1 MGLMLTCQKVECEEE
16 ILQRIL
22 STMILPEIDCKIA
35 YTEFLKCIDKDKNLN
50 YFKFQ
55 NFIKV
60 IIGNNIYK
68 LAQKEFFDNLFRNGD
83 KSIRVIGSIIIF
95 FAKGTKT
102 SKIEL
107 LKIHF
112 TNYYQGLNDN
122 SIKEFVQDIIDANTD
137 NCIVSFKNN
146 LSIDLVRNM
155 CDIYQKK
162 RKRKLENFILN
173 NYDGI
178 KTKYYNHKNNN
189 EIILEEEGYDEDNLL
204 NNTLADLEENKKN
217 LKHGKVI
224 TIEKEEGI
232 FQSEEE
238 TMKNEKVLKEF
249 FELTFSQL
257 SGEFIR
263 NWLYD
268 EYLKDKPYD
277 NTCF

>member
-1 MGLMLTCQKVECEEE
+1 MLTCQKVECEEE

-95 FAKGTKT
+95 LAKGTKT

-107 LKIHF
+107 LKMHF

-178 KTKYYNHKNNN
+178 KTKYYNLKNNN

-224 TIEKEEGI
+224 TIEKEEDI
-232 FQSEEE
+232 FKSEEE

>member
-95 FAKGTKT
+95 LAKGTKT

-178 KTKYYNHKNNN
+178 KTKYYNLKNNN

-224 TIEKEEGI
+224 TIEKEEDI
-232 FQSEEE
+232 FKSEEE

>member
-1 MGLMLTCQKVECEEE
+1 MLTCQKVECEEE

-95 FAKGTKT
+95 LAKGTKT

-178 KTKYYNHKNNN
+178 KTKYYNLKNNN

-224 TIEKEEGI
+224 TIEKEEDI
-232 FQSEEE
+232 FKSEEE

>member
-35 YTEFLKCIDKDKNLN
+35 YAEFLKCIDKDKNLN

-60 IIGNNIYK
+60 VIGNNIYK
-68 LAQKEFFDNLFRNGD
+68 IAQKEFFDNLFRNGD
-83 KSIRVIGSIIIF
+83 KSIKVIGSIIIF
-95 FAKGTKT
+95 FAKGSKT

-173 NYDGI
+173 NYDNI
-178 KTKYYNHKNNN
+178 KTKYYYLKSNN

-204 NNTLADLEENKKN
+204 NNSLADMEENKKN
-217 LKHGKVI
+217 LKHGKVV
-224 TIEKEEGI
+224 TIEKEEDI
-232 FQSEEE
+232 FKSEEE
-238 TMKNEKVLKEF
+238 YMKNEKVLKEF

>member
-95 FAKGTKT
+95 LAKGTKT

-178 KTKYYNHKNNN
+178 KTKYYNLKNNN

-204 NNTLADLEENKKN
+204 NNTLADLEEKKKN

-224 TIEKEEGI
+224 TIEKEEDI
-232 FQSEEE
+232 FKSEEE

>member
-35 YTEFLKCIDKDKNLN
+35 YTEFLKCIDKEKNLN

-95 FAKGTKT
+95 LAKGTKT

-112 TNYYQGLNDN
+112 TNYYQGINDN

-224 TIEKEEGI
+224 TIEKEEDI
-232 FQSEEE
+232 FKSEEE

>member
-178 KTKYYNHKNNN
+178 KTKYYNLKNNN
-189 EIILEEEGYDEDNLL
+189 EIILEEEGYDKDNLL

-224 TIEKEEGI
+224 TIEKEEDI
-232 FQSEEE
+232 FKSEEE

-277 NTCF
+277 KTCF